1 MQRAMLPSASPDDA
15 VVLLRQ
21 KHMLLQ
27 VRDKGDGILQRRP
40 NLQWKAQQLLRLAE
54 ELQAEWQEAQLFQDL
69 EQLCSSHALGGA
81 AEWAASVADEANE
94 GEDEAHAEADPE
106 EPTQRAAERA
116 LRAKEKHR
124 VVLHEHK
131 SHKEE
136 LPRQQARHPKPRRKA
151 AGPERQGAPKTRG
164 LGPAEK
170 SKGKRATS
178 SKSSR
183 GRRTADPRVGR
194 SLNPL
199 LATAEE
205 LKYLEEKQ
213 RGREGRRR
221 KAGKGTTVR
230 FARGLRNSSEDHCS
244 RNRLDDF
251 QQLWPMGPSH
261 KREAVAPTPPDKR
274 STKNKWQRELEFAFE
289 QLFSTNRKLK
299 RHLNL
304 HLDSRPRKDQ
314 NPQEQDFLVMQGC
327 GSGSPQERVAEVET
341 LSAGESG
348 DPAEAEVPRMSS
360 KTDLKPS
367 LSKAELL
374 KYHQVAQPSVKDG
387 SQTSLPEVR
396 SVVEEEDLLSRS
408 TECAHEAS
416 ELATL
421 LESTPEP
428 HPQEPV
434 LGADW
439 MALGQRPR
447 MEWRRQKPSFESAEV
462 PDMSLEIHYSP
473 QLEEERRER
482 RKVRLA
488 LLRAYPNRYQTK
500 DRGSFRTSSPSSSS
514 IVDDEE
520 KQNQMIRDI
529 QLQISE
535 QNKLHEEFLEK
546 ARKRLL
552 EFQSVC

>member
-40 NLQWKAQQLLRLAE
+40 NLQWRAQQLLRLAE

-69 EQLCSSHALGGA
+69 EQLCSSHVLG
-81 AEWAASVADEANE
+81 E
-94 GEDEAHAEADPE
+94 GEGEGEAHAEADLE
-106 EPTQRAAERA
+106 EPTQRTAERA
-116 LRAKEKHR
+116 PRAKEKHR

-136 LPRQQARHPKPRRKA
+136 LPRRQARHPKPRRKA
-151 AGPERQGAPKTRG
+151 VGPERQGAPKTRG
-164 LGPAEK
+164 LGPTE
-170 SKGKRATS
+170 KGKRATS

-194 SLNPL
+194 GLNPL
-199 LATAEE
+199 LATVEE

-230 FARGLRNSSEDHCS
+230 FARGPRNSSEDPCS

-251 QQLWPMGPSH
+251 QQLWPVGPTH

-314 NPQEQDFLVMQGC
+314 NPQEQDFSAVQGC
-327 GSGSPQERVAEVET
+327 GSGTPQERRGQPFWCRQGRLFLRRTWKLQADFA
-341 LSAGESG
+341 L
-348 DPAEAEVPRMSS
+348 
-360 KTDLKPS
+360 
-367 LSKAELL
+367 
-374 KYHQVAQPSVKDG
+374 QVS
-387 SQTSLPEVR
+387 
-396 SVVEEEDLLSRS
+396 
-408 TECAHEAS
+408 
-416 ELATL
+416 
-421 LESTPEP
+421 
-428 HPQEPV
+428 
-434 LGADW
+434 
-439 MALGQRPR
+439 
-447 MEWRRQKPSFESAEV
+447 
-462 PDMSLEIHYSP
+462 
-473 QLEEERRER
+473 
-482 RKVRLA
+482 
-488 LLRAYPNRYQTK
+488 
-500 DRGSFRTSSPSSSS
+500 
-514 IVDDEE
+514 
-520 KQNQMIRDI
+520 
-529 QLQISE
+529 
-535 QNKLHEEFLEK
+535 
-546 ARKRLL
+546 
-552 EFQSVC
+552 